1 MSNTNTF
8 LGTSGINAI
17 YLGNT
22 QIVSAYCGT
31 NRIFPPGDEIKFRNQ
46 YQKTGSTNTITITNS
61 VSGLTRM
68 IVNGV
73 EMQPQTTYTFTDQE
87 FADGAYVEFYG
98 EVDKQL
104 NPNFFSG
111 TPVTNATGY
120 TNITNAYA
128 RCATLQNFTCKNWC
142 RILNRDGFLNCT
154 GLTGISGTEIVRTLG
169 SASFTNVPARELS
182 FPNLAS
188 TTPYSISNVFSGCGM
203 QYLTVGGDNGIKLGS
218 NFVLNCTGL
227 TNVTIGSGVTEI
239 GNVAFNVTGSNR
251 MPIDFITIEYRD
263 AYPTIYNYSF
273 NDLAQNGTLFIMN
286 PYMTGTSWLEYEPFK
301 SNNWTI
307 ATPF

>member
-17 YLGNT
+17 YLGT
-22 QIVSAYCGT
+22 TPIVSAYCGT
-31 NRIFPPGDEIKFRNQ
+31 NLIFPPGDEIKFRNQ

-61 VSGLTRM
+61 VSGLTKM
-68 IVNGV
+68 VVNGV

-104 NPNFFSG
+104 NSYFFSG

-128 RCATLQNFTCKNWC
+128 RCTTLQNFTCKNWC
-142 RILNRDGFLNCT
+142 RILYWDGFLNCT

-169 SASFTNVPARELS
+169 SASFTNVPAQELS

-188 TTPYSISNVFSGCGM
+188 TTPYSISNVFTNCGM
-203 QYLTVGGDNGIKLGS
+203 QYLTVGGDDGVKLGS
-218 NFVLNCTGL
+218 NFVQNCTAL

-239 GNVAFNVTGSNR
+239 SNVAFNVTGSNR
-251 MPIDFITIEYRD
+251 MLIDFITIEYRNT
-263 AYPTIYNYSF
+263 YPTIYNYSF
-273 NDLAQNGTLFIMN
+273 NDLAQNGTLMLMN